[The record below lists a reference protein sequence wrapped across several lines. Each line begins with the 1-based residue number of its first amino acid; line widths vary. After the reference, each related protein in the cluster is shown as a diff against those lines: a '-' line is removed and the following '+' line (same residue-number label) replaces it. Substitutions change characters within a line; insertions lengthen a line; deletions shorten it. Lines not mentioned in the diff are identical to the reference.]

1 MSPMITRAPAPAS
14 ETRRR
19 HQQIAVQEQLR
30 GFFDSR
36 TAIARSYGPSFT
48 RLWTLAER
56 SVAGGK
62 LVRPMLML
70 DMLDALSRPDDAFD
84 GCHGET
90 PIEIA
95 AAIELLHVAFLMH
108 DDVIDGDLTRRGCAN
123 LVGALLDETG
133 AAGER
138 TQADLHWA
146 RTGGILMGDLLLT
159 GVHQIFARAR
169 LPHERRLQLLDLLD
183 HAVME
188 SVAGEDLDVGLSAGV
203 IEPELATILSM
214 SSCKTAA
221 YTFQLP
227 LRIAA
232 ALAGAGADVDTA
244 VSTAGRHL
252 GLAFQLQDDL
262 LSMFGDPRQHGKD
275 PLSDLREGKQTAII
289 SYARRTDAWPVIEAF
304 FGRTDVTAAD
314 GAAVRDHLIDCGAK
328 TFVEDLIDEQLSAC
342 RTMAD
347 GTAAD
352 LPAPARQVLL
362 DLVARLD
369 GRRS

>member
-1 MSPMITRAPAPAS
+1 MSTTVTFAPAPAPAHT
-14 ETRRR
+14 TRRR
-19 HQQIAVQEQLR
+19 RQQSAVQDQLR
-30 GFFDSR
+30 GFFDAR
-36 TAIARSYGPSFT
+36 TASARSYGPSFT
-48 RLWTLAER
+48 RLWTLAAR

-70 DMLDALSRPDDAFD
+70 DMFDALSRTEDTDD
-84 GCHGET
+84 GEGET
-90 PIEIA
+90 LIEIA
-95 AAIELLHVAFLMH
+95 AAVELLHAAFLMH

-133 AAGER
+133 DGADR
-138 TQADLHWA
+138 TQPELHWA
-146 RTGGILMGDLLLT
+146 RTGGILMGDLLLA
-159 GVHQIFARAR
+159 GVHQIFARAQ
-169 LPHERRLQLLDLLD
+169 LEHERRLQLLDLLD
-183 HAVME
+183 HTITE

-203 IEPELATILSM
+203 VEPEIATILSM

-232 ALAGAGADVDTA
+232 VLARAGAEVDTV

-262 LSMFGDPRQHGKD
+262 LSMFGDPLHHGKD

-289 SYARRTDAWPVIEAF
+289 SYARRTDAWPAIAAL
-304 FGRTDVTAAD
+304 FGRADLTADD
-314 GAAVRDHLIDCGAK
+314 GAAVRELLIGCGAK
-328 TFVEDLIDEQLSAC
+328 AFVEDLIEEQLAAC
-342 RTMAD
+342 RTMAE
-347 GTAAD
+347 AAD
-352 LPAPARQVLL
+352 LPAPARRVLL
-362 DLVARLD
+362 DLVDRLD